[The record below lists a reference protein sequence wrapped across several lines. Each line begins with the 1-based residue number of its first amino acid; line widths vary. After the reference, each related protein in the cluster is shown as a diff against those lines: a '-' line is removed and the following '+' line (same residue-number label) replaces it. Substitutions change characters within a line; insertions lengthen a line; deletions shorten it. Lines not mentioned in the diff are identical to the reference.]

1 MRRLLSLASL
11 AALTACA
18 SAKVNYTDPVGPRFA
33 GGVAV
38 SPVGEATLRIAS
50 LNISMGSHLSGVVAL
65 LRTSPD
71 LAPADIVLLQEVDSV
86 SVRTIADALEM
97 AWVYY
102 PATLH
107 PKSQR
112 DYGNAVLSRHAILS
126 DQKIP
131 LPYLARGRRT
141 ARAAVAATIEV
152 NGRPVRVYSLHL
164 ATVIGNTPRQRYEQ
178 LQTILSDADRYP
190 AAIVGGDFNDEA
202 VPELA
207 LPHGFTWPTRD
218 LPATNAF
225 WTFDHILVKGL
236 PGVRTASAGVV
247 RDTLGA
253 SDHRP
258 VWLELALVARPSSPL
273 AGSAGGPTSVTGP

>member
-1 MRRLLSLASL
+1 VRRFLSLTVLAS
-11 AALTACA
+11 LTACA
-18 SAKVNYTDPVGPRFA
+18 AAKVNYTDPAGPRFA

-38 SPVGEATLRIAS
+38 SPVGEATLRVAS
-50 LNISMGSHLSGVVAL
+50 LNINMGSHLSGVVDL

-86 SVRTIADALEM
+86 SVRTIAEALEM

-126 DQKIP
+126 DQKLP
-131 LPYLARGRRT
+131 LPHLARGRRT
-141 ARAAVAATIEV
+141 ARAAVAATLEV
-152 NGRPVRVYSLHL
+152 NGQAVRVYSLHL
-164 ATVIGNTPRQRYEQ
+164 ATVIGNTPNQRYEQ
-178 LQTILSDADRYP
+178 LQTVLADADRYP

-225 WTFDHILVKGL
+225 WTFDHILIKGL
-236 PGVRTASAGVV
+236 PGFRTASTGVV
-247 RDTLGA
+247 HDTEGA

-258 VWLELALVARPSSPL
+258 VWLELAVVPSASAPL
-273 AGSAGGPTSVTGP
+273 AGAPGGPAATGP

>member
-1 MRRLLSLASL
+1 VRRLLPLMVL

-18 SAKVNYTDPVGPRFA
+18 AAKVNYTDPAGPRFA
-33 GGVAV
+33 GGVAT
-38 SPVGEATLRIAS
+38 SPEEETALRVAS
-50 LNISMGSHLSGVVAL
+50 LNISMGSHLPEVIAL
-65 LRTSPD
+65 LQSSSELELAD
-71 LAPADIVLLQEVDSV
+71 LVLLQEVDSV

-112 DYGNAVLSRHAILS
+112 DYGNAVLSRHPILA

-141 ARAAVAATIEV
+141 ARAAVAATVEV
-152 NGRPVRVYSLHL
+152 HGQPMRVYSLHL
-164 ATVIGNTPRQRYEQ
+164 ATVIGNTPSQRYEQ
-178 LQTILSDADRYP
+178 LRTVLSDADRYP
-190 AAIVGGDFNDEA
+190 AAIIGGDFNDEA

-207 LPHGFTWPTRD
+207 LPHGFSWPTRN

-236 PGVRTASAGVV
+236 PRIRTASTGVV

-258 VWLELALVARPSSPL
+258 VWLELALVPQASTPL
-273 AGSAGGPTSVTGP
+273 AGAAGGPVPTGP

>member
-1 MRRLLSLASL
+1 MVL

-18 SAKVNYTDPVGPRFA
+18 AAKVNYTDPAGPRFA
-33 GGVAV
+33 GGVAT
-38 SPVGEATLRIAS
+38 SPEEETALRVAS
-50 LNISMGSHLSGVVAL
+50 LNISMGSHLPEVIAL
-65 LRTSPD
+65 LQSSSELELAD
-71 LAPADIVLLQEVDSV
+71 LVLLQEVDSV

-112 DYGNAVLSRHAILS
+112 DYGNAVLSRHPILA

-141 ARAAVAATIEV
+141 ARAAVAATVEV
-152 NGRPVRVYSLHL
+152 HGQPMRVYSLHL
-164 ATVIGNTPRQRYEQ
+164 ATVIGNTPSQRYEQ
-178 LQTILSDADRYP
+178 LRTVLSDADRYP
-190 AAIVGGDFNDEA
+190 AAIIGGDFNDEA

-207 LPHGFTWPTRD
+207 LPHGFSWPTRN

-236 PGVRTASAGVV
+236 PRIRTASTGVV

-258 VWLELALVARPSSPL
+258 VWLELALVPQASTPL
-273 AGSAGGPTSVTGP
+273 AGAAGGPVPTGP

>member
-1 MRRLLSLASL
+1 MAL

-18 SAKVNYTDPVGPRFA
+18 AAKVNYTDPAGPRFA
-33 GGVAV
+33 GGVAT
-38 SPVGEATLRIAS
+38 SPEGETALRVAS
-50 LNISMGSHLSGVVAL
+50 LNVSMGSHLPEVIAL
-65 LRTSPD
+65 LQSSSELELAD
-71 LAPADIVLLQEVDSV
+71 LVLLQEVDSV

-112 DYGNAVLSRHAILS
+112 DYGNAVLSRHPILA

-141 ARAAVAATIEV
+141 ARAAVAATVEV
-152 NGRPVRVYSLHL
+152 HGQPVRVYSLHL
-164 ATVIGNTPRQRYEQ
+164 ATVIGNTPSQRYEQ
-178 LQTILSDADRYP
+178 LRTVLSDADRYP
-190 AAIVGGDFNDEA
+190 AAIIGGDFNDEA

-207 LPHGFTWPTRD
+207 LPHGFSWPTRN

-236 PGVRTASAGVV
+236 PGVRTASTGVV
-247 RDTLGA
+247 HDTLGA

-258 VWLELALVARPSSPL
+258 VWLELARVPQASTPL
-273 AGSAGGPTSVTGP
+273 AGAAAGPVPIGP

>member
-1 MRRLLSLASL
+1 MAL

-18 SAKVNYTDPVGPRFA
+18 AAKVNYTDPAGPRFA
-33 GGVAV
+33 GGVAT
-38 SPVGEATLRIAS
+38 SPEEETALRVAS
-50 LNISMGSHLSGVVAL
+50 LNISMGSHLPEVIAL
-65 LRTSPD
+65 LQSSSELELAD
-71 LAPADIVLLQEVDSV
+71 LVLLQEVDSV

-112 DYGNAVLSRHAILS
+112 DYGNAVLSRHPILA

-141 ARAAVAATIEV
+141 ARAAVAATVEV
-152 NGRPVRVYSLHL
+152 HGQPMRVYSLHL
-164 ATVIGNTPRQRYEQ
+164 ATVIGNTPSQRYEQ
-178 LQTILSDADRYP
+178 LRTVLSDADRYP
-190 AAIVGGDFNDEA
+190 AAIIGGDFNDEA

-207 LPHGFTWPTRD
+207 LPHGFSWPTRN

-236 PGVRTASAGVV
+236 PRIRTASTGVV

-258 VWLELALVARPSSPL
+258 VWLELALVPQASTPL
-273 AGSAGGPTSVTGP
+273 AGAAGGPVPTGP

>member
-1 MRRLLSLASL
+1 MAL

-18 SAKVNYTDPVGPRFA
+18 AAKVNYTDPAGPRFA
-33 GGVAV
+33 GGAAV
-38 SPVGEATLRIAS
+38 SRTEETALRVAS
-50 LNISMGSHLSGVVAL
+50 LNISMGAHLGSVITL
-65 LRTSPD
+65 LQSTPELELAD
-71 LAPADIVLLQEVDSV
+71 LVLLQEVDSV
-86 SVRTIADALEM
+86 SVRTIADSLAM

-112 DYGNAVLSRHAILS
+112 DYGNAVLSRHAILA
-126 DQKIP
+126 DQKLP

-141 ARAAVAATIEV
+141 ARAAVAATVEI
-152 NGRPVRVYSLHL
+152 NGQPVRVYSVHL
-164 ATVIGNTPRQRYEQ
+164 ATVIGNTPNQRHEQ
-178 LQTILSDADRYP
+178 LRTLLSDADHYP
-190 AAIVGGDFNDEA
+190 AAIIGGDFNDEA

-236 PGVRTASAGVV
+236 PGFRTASAGVV

-258 VWLELALVARPSSPL
+258 VWLELALVAPAGTPL
-273 AGSAGGPTSVTGP
+273 AGSTGGQAPVTGP